1 MSEILSL
8 FKGKS
13 DFNNELFYYFLPNYN
28 QEKKQ
33 IIGQKIIKFKGVIYT
48 LLIQYNIK
56 IQLISF
62 SLKDNI
68 NILIENRNNIN
79 DEAFQKEILSNGNVE
94 FFEDNKVYEFECTN
108 KNLSKIVSY
117 KCFDIKGK
125 IYFILFIFRILEN
138 CE

>member
-8 FKGKS
+8 FKGKT

-48 LLIQYNIK
+48 LLIQCNIK

-94 FFEDNKVYEFECTN
+94 FFGDNKVYEFECTN
-108 KNLSKIVSY
+108 KNLSKIGSY

-125 IYFILFIFRILEN
+125 IYYI
-138 CE
+138 